1 MYLDASPAPGEDA
14 LAPDKALGVRSWVV
28 WLAKGLGRLTRT
40 CPSSWK
46 SAAPLP
52 DPAQQTAR
60 YVARLSYYS
69 NSAKLA
75 SVLSKMAGQRM
86 LLLLLAS
93 GNLAQ
98 GAKDLSTKGV

>member
-1 MYLDASPAPGEDA
+1 MVGKGAGEVDSHLPLLLEVCRA
-14 LAPDKALGVRSWVV
+14 IARS
-28 WLAKGLGRLTRT
+28 
-40 CPSSWK
+40 C
-46 SAAPLP
+46 AA
-52 DPAQQTAR
+52 DSQSCSR